1 MKKLILFVTI
11 IFFIGTSC
19 QKKYDAE
26 ADKRSLV
33 RLTAEDWDANFLSGN
48 YEANV
53 DFYTENAIRIDD
65 VKEYRGK
72 EAMRALFKTNSERY
86 TILRQKNKVEDTWI
100 SGDRAAVRGSFLGS
114 FIHKESGDTLNIKG
128 AWVDVCER
136 QADGSWKM
144 VFTLASGLKD

>member
-1 MKKLILFVTI
+1 MKKLIFLLT
-11 IFFIGTSC
+11 IFFFAGNSC

-26 ADKRSLV
+26 ADKKALV
-33 RLTAEDWDANFLSGN
+33 KLTAEDWDANFLSGN

-53 DFYTENAIRIDD
+53 DFYTEDAVRIDD

-72 EAMRALFKTNSERY
+72 EAMRALFKTNSEGY
-86 TILRQKNKVEDTWI
+86 TVLRHENKVEDTWL
-100 SGDRAAVRGSFLGS
+100 SGDRATVRGSFSGS

-144 VFTLASGLKD
+144 LFTLASGLKD